1 MLRYFTAA
9 VVERGSV
16 RSSRTVK
23 VTWAVRR
30 LTTRTSVTS
39 PTVTPEI
46 RTLSPSMSP
55 VTSVNRAL

>member
-9 VVERGSV
+9 VVDAGRV

-30 LTTRTSVTS
+30 STTRTSVTS
-39 PTVTPEI
+39 PTSTPEM
-46 RTLSPSMSP
+46 RTLSPSVTP
-55 VTSVNRAL
+55 VASVNSAL